1 MQQGATGLWAA
12 LCVSCALHGAA
23 VAALEHNVRLGGSG
37 DGATH
42 GAMIVNLGTP
52 SSGTVIRIKDDQA
65 ASASPLAVAGGT
77 ALGEDRGSLPAPP
90 APRFLGMDE
99 LDVAPEI
106 RGDLNLA
113 PPLLGT
119 LPDSAHAVLVLF
131 IDSAGQVETIELE
144 ASTLPATYVETTIA
158 AFRNAAFKPGE
169 RAGRPVN
176 SRIRIDISVE

>member
-1 MQQGATGLWAA
+1 M
-12 LCVSCALHGAA
+12 
-23 VAALEHNVRLGGSG
+23 LERNVRHGDSG
-37 DGATH
+37 DEATQ
-42 GAMIVNLGTP
+42 GAMIVSLGAAP
-52 SSGTVIRIKDDQA
+52 SGAAMRMRANRGTSA
-65 ASASPLAVAGGT
+65 APTAFAGVA
-77 ALGEDRGSLPAPP
+77 ALPEDRGILPAPP

-119 LPDSAHAVLVLF
+119 LPDSAHTVLVLF
-131 IDSAGQVETIELE
+131 IDSTGQVETVELE

-158 AFRNAAFKPGE
+158 AFRSAAFKPGE